1 MQALQP
7 TPAAAPPVLWWLR
20 LEGLA
25 VAIHNVVLYARTGS
39 SWWLLAALWLAPDL
53 SILGYLANPR
63 IGAAIYNLF
72 HLPLWPAVL
81 IFTGW
86 FAAEPLAMQI
96 GLIWLCH
103 LGLDHL
109 AGYGFKYP
117 TEFKDTHLQ
126 HV

>member
-1 MQALQP
+1 MGLTSPKALLHFEG
-7 TPAAAPPVLWWLR
+7 AIVLV
-20 LEGLA
+20 GGVLA
-25 VAIHNVVLYARTGS
+25 YWHVGGN
-39 SWWLLAALWLAPDL
+39 WLLFAVLLFAPDVGM
-53 SILGYLANPR
+53 LGYLANPR

-72 HLPLWPAVL
+72 HLLLWPAVL

-86 FAAEPLAMQI
+86 FAGEPLALQV